1 MDFYSQSS
9 FKRRFG
15 GIERLYGSACLRRFN
30 QASVCVVGLGGVGSW
45 VVEALARSGIGK
57 ITLID
62 LDNVAE
68 SNVNRQLHAINENI
82 GKPKVDAMRERI
94 FSIQTQC
101 EVTTIEDF
109 VDENNLPEIFDE
121 NFDFVIDA
129 IDQMRVKAAMADYF
143 VRKGQAFAVSGGAGG
158 QRLPERI
165 RYADLSDVR
174 CDKLLA
180 NMRYRLRRYYDFPKQ
195 GKMRVPC
202 VYSEENIIPPQ
213 IASNCNA
220 APQGLS
226 CAGYGAL
233 MTVTATFGMY
243 LANAALEYIAS
254 LPEK

>member
-1 MDFYSQSS
+1 MNFYSQAS

-15 GIERLYGSACLRRFN
+15 GIERLYGSACFERFTR
-30 QASVCVVGLGGVGSW
+30 ASVCVVGLGGVGSW
-45 VVEALARSGIGK
+45 AVEALVRSGVGK

-82 GKPKVDAMRERI
+82 GKPKIQAMCERI
-94 FSIQTQC
+94 FSIQNQC
-101 EVTTIEDF
+101 EVTTVEDF
-109 VDENNLPEIFDE
+109 VDENNLSKMFDE
-121 NFDFVIDA
+121 DFDFVIDA

-143 VRKGQAFAVSGGAGG
+143 VRRKQAFAVSGGAGG
-158 QRLPERI
+158 QRLPEKI

-202 VYSEENIIPPQ
+202 VYSEENTIPPQ
-213 IASNCNA
+213 NASNCDA

-226 CAGYGAL
+226 CAGYGAV
-233 MTVTATFGMY
+233 MTVTATFGMF
-243 LANAALEYIAS
+243 LANAALEHIAS